1 LIGLPG
7 KKEGFVLNF
16 VDIYQSMEGTLEK
29 LTIDELLKTN
39 DESKKYGLVLTA
51 KEASMVIEA
60 RNIAIKGYGRIEL
73 GIEVINKIIGVF
85 CTSPYINLQDY
96 ASTLNELI
104 EIFYYMKNETEDRIG
119 DDELIGIMKEFYD
132 NSSRGSVDLLRN
144 RELPL
149 FATNFKQQLNQKIN
163 FSVKEELL

>member
-1 LIGLPG
+1 
-7 KKEGFVLNF
+7 
-16 VDIYQSMEGTLEK
+16 
-29 LTIDELLKTN
+29 
-39 DESKKYGLVLTA
+39 
-51 KEASMVIEA
+51 
-60 RNIAIKGYGRIEL
+60 
-73 GIEVINKIIGVF
+73 
-85 CTSPYINLQDY
+85 
-96 ASTLNELI
+96 
-104 EIFYYMKNETEDRIG
+104 MKNETEDRIG